1 MSTTDSKKARLIKG
15 SVVKAVQETSDTW
28 TLFIA
33 VDENDRQYQAGQF
46 VSIAPQQFSVIRDLT
61 RYFEFMKGKKEPIR
75 AYSLA
80 SAPFE
85 DFVAITIKL
94 EEYHPAK
101 DALPP
106 LLSPLLASDLLL
118 NKPIEFMGYTGGYIL
133 PENAAE
139 MADKVVHL
147 VAGSGIVPSFSILK
161 DDLMNTDNSGLPH
174 VLVYVNKTVSDI
186 IYRQEIDQMAEQFSK
201 RLTVIHYLTREQNP
215 PSNGAGQHILSR
227 PSLNQMQALVPDVSR
242 VLMYA
247 CGPAITKYQKKEA
260 LLTGIP
266 PAPRFMEWVHEVV
279 MQLQIDKKRIHRE
292 VYG

>member
-1 MSTTDSKKARLIKG
+1 MSITDSKKARLIKG
-15 SVVKAVQETSDTW
+15 TVVKAVQETSDTW
-28 TLFIA
+28 TLFMA
-33 VDENDRQYQAGQF
+33 VDKNDRNYRAGQF
-46 VSIAPQQFSVIRDLT
+46 VSIAPQQFSVISDLT
-61 RYFEFMKGKKEPIR
+61 RYFEFLKGKKEPIR

-85 DFVAITIKL
+85 DLVAITVKL

-118 NKPIEFMGYTGGYIL
+118 NKTVEFMGYTGGYIL
-133 PENAAE
+133 PENASE

-161 DDLMNTDNSGLPH
+161 EDLENPENSTLPH
-174 VLVYVNKTVSDI
+174 VLIYVNKTANDI
-186 IYRQEIDQMAEQFSK
+186 IYRKEINALAHKFSD

-215 PSNGAGQHILSR
+215 PINDVGQYILSR
-227 PSLNQMQALVPDVSR
+227 PTLAHLRELVPDVTR

-260 LLTGIP
+260 LATGIA
-266 PAPRFMEWVHEVV
+266 PAPRFMEWVQEVV
-279 MQLQIDKKRIHRE
+279 MELGIDKKRIHRE